1 MTDPELP
8 LAVIYGGTM
17 DFRLKA
23 HKWLGQMKFFKYNPM
38 RTLRLD
44 QFSWALEPWPFYVP
58 FLILIFHI
66 SVLLFIADTRKFNT
80 ALGSILQIAGASVV
94 LWGIAQNLGLLEGK
108 NFCLVVKEVV
118 KGWWKRKPTGRPKGT
133 IITTTQDLSCEVKE
147 APLQDQPQF
156 NTVEEKVDYL
166 LKRSV
171 ELEEKFNLIRNGLA
185 KRINEVEKELR
196 QAKKT
201 FKSEVDGVKTTLK
214 GAVLGGM
221 KMEIAGFLTAAY
233 GVLISG
239 FFG

>member
-1 MTDPELP
+1 
-8 LAVIYGGTM
+8 M

-23 HKWLGQMKFFKYNPM
+23 NNFLRQKKIFKDNFT
-38 RTLRLD
+38 RTLRLEK
-44 QFSWALEPWPFYVP
+44 FSWAIEPWPFYVP
-58 FLILIFHI
+58 FIILIFHI
-66 SVLLFIADTRKFNT
+66 SVLLFISDIRKFNT

-108 NFCLVVKEVV
+108 NFCIIVKEVV
-118 KGWWKRKPTGRPKGT
+118 KDWWERKPTGRPRGT
-133 IITTTQDLSCEVKE
+133 IITTTQNLSLEVKE
-147 APLQDQPQF
+147 APLQDQLQF

-171 ELEEKFNLIRNGLA
+171 ELEEKFNRIRNSLA
-185 KRINEVEKELR
+185 KRINEVEKELN
-196 QAKKT
+196 QTKKS
-201 FKSEVDGVKTTLK
+201 FKREVDGVKTTLK
-214 GAVLGGM
+214 SAVLGGM